1 VLTTIADFAYAG
13 EIRELNKT
21 LFAIEARC
29 SAEDV
34 ASAFVDTVKRVQ
46 EYRNALNDYALKA
59 DHLQQRLAERRRQYL
74 EFGEQLDNFA
84 RSDPRS
90 QKAGEAPTPGDKQ
103 HPAGERYA
111 NIMVLTSAVREVV
124 GMGRAA
130 LAADNVGDEVAIRA
144 WFEQIREHR
153 NSVDFPRHGFIDK
166 YEPSYIR
173 WPEVE
178 QQPIEQLYNQV
189 HVFRQHATN
198 MVTTLAPVDAAAENL
213 IKALHPS
220 GGSGAY

>member
-1 VLTTIADFAYAG
+1 
-13 EIRELNKT
+13 
-21 LFAIEARC
+21 
-29 SAEDV
+29 
-34 ASAFVDTVKRVQ
+34 
-46 EYRNALNDYALKA
+46 
-59 DHLQQRLAERRRQYL
+59 
-74 EFGEQLDNFA
+74 
-84 RSDPRS
+84 
-90 QKAGEAPTPGDKQ
+90 
-103 HPAGERYA
+103 
-111 NIMVLTSAVREVV
+111 MVLTSAVREVV
-124 GMGRAA
+124 GLGRAA

-178 QQPIEQLYNQV
+178 QHPIEQLYNQV
-189 HVFRQHATN
+189 HVFRQHAMT